1 MKNQTQKDSK
11 LKIFLKQIFIFALLF
26 ALWHFVTERGMISSF
41 VLPCPAQVYDTFIEI
56 LQSGELASNIAVSL
70 RRLLTGFGISC
81 GITFV
86 LILIAVLAPNFRP
99 YFQGVLTVLRHTPP
113 LSLIPLLILWLGIGE
128 APKITVIVL
137 ATLFPVLLN
146 TEHGIFY
153 CDKGLIEVG
162 KIFGFSRKKIF
173 FKIML
178 PSALPEILLGLC
190 LGIGYAWRA
199 IISAELIAATSGIGY
214 MILDARAMARTDK
227 VLTGV
232 LVIAVLG
239 VATDFLTQKFV
250 KFVTRNR

>member
-1 MKNQTQKDSK
+1 MKSLKDRNK
-11 LKIFLKQIFIFALLF
+11 IKIFLKQIFIFALIF
-26 ALWHFVTERGMISSF
+26 VLWEFVTRKALVSSF
-41 VLPCPAQVYDTFIEI
+41 VLPSPEQVYETFIEI
-56 LQSGELASNIAVSL
+56 LQNGELISNIVVSL
-70 RRLLTGFGISC
+70 RRLFTGFGISC
-81 GITFV
+81 GITF
-86 LILIAVLAPNFRP
+86 ILVILAVLSPALRS
-99 YFQGVLTVLRHTPP
+99 YFQGILTVLRHTPP

-137 ATLFPVLLN
+137 ATLFPILLN

-153 CDKGLIEVG
+153 CDKKLIEVG
-162 KIFGFSRKKIF
+162 QIFGFSRKKIF

-227 VLTGV
+227 VIAGV

-239 VATDFLTQKFV
+239 VVTDFLTQKLV
-250 KFVTRNR
+250 KIITANR

>member
-1 MKNQTQKDSK
+1 MEKQKEK
-11 LKIFLKQIFIFALLF
+11 KGIKIFFKQIFIFFILF
-26 ALWHFVTERGMISSF
+26 CLWQFVTSRELVSPF
-41 VLPCPAQVYDTFIEI
+41 LLPGPAQVFDTFIEV

-70 RRLLTGFGISC
+70 RRLFTGFGISC
-81 GITFV
+81 GITFFLV
-86 LILIAVLAPNFRP
+86 LLAVMLPALRL

-146 TEHGIFY
+146 TEHGIFC
-153 CDKGLIEVG
+153 CDKKLIEVG
-162 KIFGFSRKKIF
+162 EIFGFSKRKIF

-227 VLTGV
+227 VIVGV
-232 LVIAVLG
+232 LVIAILG
-239 VATDFLTQKFV
+239 VTTDFLTQKIV